1 LTPRAALP
9 AAAPIPMKFAEL
21 TPGRSITVG
30 PATVSE
36 DEVLAFARDY
46 DPQWFHADPAR
57 AAQGPWKGLIASGW
71 QTCGIAMKLVVTQIL
86 ADSESFG
93 SPGLAYLKWEHPVRP
108 GDVLYVTLDVK
119 ERRVATS
126 KPTLGIVRWRWRVR
140 NQLAAVVLD
149 LEATSLFD
157 LAPAADAVAATPP
170 PA

>member
-1 LTPRAALP
+1 
-9 AAAPIPMKFAEL
+9 MKFAEL

-46 DPQWFHADPAR
+46 DPQWFHADAAR

-108 GDVLYVTLDVK
+108 GDVLYVTIDVK

-157 LAPAADAVAATPP
+157 LAPSAGADAATPP

>member
-1 LTPRAALP
+1 
-9 AAAPIPMKFAEL
+9 MKFAEL

-36 DEVLAFARDY
+36 DEVLVFARDY

-108 GDVLYVTLDVK
+108 GDVLYVTIDVK

>member
-1 LTPRAALP
+1 
-9 AAAPIPMKFAEL
+9 MKFADL

-30 PATVSE
+30 PATISE
-36 DEVLAFARDY
+36 EQVLAFARDY
-46 DPQWFHADPAR
+46 DPQWFHVDPER
-57 AAQGPWKGLIASGW
+57 AKSGAWKGLIASGW
-71 QTCGIAMKLVVTQIL
+71 QTCGVAMRLVVTQIL

-108 GDVLYVTLDVK
+108 GDVLYVTVDVK

-126 KPTLGIVRWRWRVR
+126 KPTLGIVRWRWRMR

-157 LAPAADAVAATPP
+157 LAAVAATAVTS
-170 PA
+170 PAA

>member
-108 GDVLYVTLDVK
+108 GDVLYVTIDVK

>member
-1 LTPRAALP
+1 
-9 AAAPIPMKFAEL
+9 MKFADL

-30 PATVSE
+30 PATISE
-36 DEVLAFARDY
+36 EQILAFARDY

-108 GDVLYVTLDVK
+108 GDVLYVTIDVK

-157 LAPAADAVAATPP
+157 LAPAVADAAIRP